1 MTTTL
6 PDFALALPEIVL
18 LAGACA
24 LMIFDLFA
32 RSERRVG
39 SVRFAGLVLLASAA
53 ATLFV
58 LFVLLGTGGAP
69 AYTFNGLFVSDVMS
83 LVLKLGA
90 TLAVALALAYSR
102 RYLYDR
108 GLLKGEFLTLL
119 LFALLGM
126 MVMMSATASSACI
139 SASSCCR
146 CACTRWW
153 RSTAIRRSRPRRR

>member
-1 MTTTL
+1 MTTAPAL

-32 RSERRVG
+32 KSERRVG

-58 LFVLLGTGGAP
+58 LLGTGGAL

-83 LVLKLGA
+83 LVL
-90 TLAVALALAYSR
+90 R
-102 RYLYDR
+102 
-108 GLLKGEFLTLL
+108 
-119 LFALLGM
+119 
-126 MVMMSATASSACI
+126 
-139 SASSCCR
+139 
-146 CACTRWW
+146 
-153 RSTAIRRSRPRRR
+153 